1 MTKSELKQLIRETI
15 EEIGKKSVS
24 GKPRFSLKKSAYG
37 SYMDM
42 FIGKDRIAT
51 IQDNGS
57 GNFEYQLANGG
68 PMFQQYADS
77 VKDVAQIL
85 HDRCQFIADHWK
97 VPLPKGY
104 KEEDEE
110 YEEYE
115 DYERDIGYDK
125 RKPEEG
131 S

>member
-24 GKPRFSLKKSAYG
+24 EKPRFSLKKSAYG
-37 SYMDM
+37 SEMDM
-42 FIGKDRIAT
+42 FIRKDRIAT

-68 PMFQQYADS
+68 PMFKQDGDS

-85 HDRCQFIADHWK
+85 YDRCQFIANHWK
-97 VPLPKGY
+97 VPLPLGY
-104 KEEDEE
+104 TEEGEEDEN
-110 YEEYE
+110 
-115 DYERDIGYDK
+115 YERDMGYDG
-125 RKPEEG
+125 REPEEG